1 MKFCYNNS
9 NLARQVPRN
18 DRLWWFIAAL
28 LTVFLLFINKNMAE
42 KGLWNIGSLNLPD
55 FGISEFLGIG
65 PKNSSIVNPNPGL
78 DYSQDYTPQQ
88 KATINEN
95 ITSSGWDPNLIGPYP
110 NSNPTPTPT
119 NSAPA
124 QNNASGFDM
133 SKYPGW
139 DPNAAYQDWLK
150 TGGPQSSS
158 SGGISLNDYMRG
170 QIEGGY
176 NDYFSK
182 LNDLYG
188 GLNTQGQ
195 AQENIAQNSY
205 NQSIKDLLANKQS
218 SLGDIGLSE
227 QKLQANQVKNLRDI
241 GSNIQN
247 QYMAGNVMLGAR
259 GAGDSSAANQYSY
272 ALNRIGSKERGNV
285 MNQTAQSQAE
295 LENQKA
301 KLNNIVTQETSRLD
315 TEFAN
320 TKQQISSWL
329 AEQQNAIKQMI
340 AEGTL
345 KKSQDIASAT
355 TNALNTALS
364 LYQQKVAEVQNKRSQ
379 LETWAANN
387 ASNINQLKTN
397 MASIGQYVPNMPTA
411 NAVNGG
417 VQVDSQGNLRSLFG
431 YGTSNEDK
439 LTY

>member
-1 MKFCYNNS
+1 M
-9 NLARQVPRN
+9 A
-18 DRLWWFIAAL
+18 I
-28 LTVFLLFINKNMAE
+28 TVGTNWMNPI
-42 KGLWNIGSLNLPD
+42 D
-55 FGISEFLGIG
+55 FGISEWVNSKLGTNLG
-65 PKNSSIVNPNPGL
+65 AYNPAQWNADALTPSTPEQNTKIQEKIDEFGLGVGGALPGDNPPVINN
-78 DYSQDYTPQQ
+78 TP
-88 KATINEN
+88 TPV
-95 ITSSGWDPNLIGPYP
+95 S
-110 NSNPTPTPT
+110 TPTPT
-119 NSAPA
+119 NDNSDLIAKYK
-124 QNNASGFDM
+124 ASGWTDINAILADIAAGGG
-133 SKYPGW
+133 SKF
-139 DPNAAYQDWLK
+139 
-150 TGGPQSSS
+150 S
-158 SGGISLNDYMRG
+158 SGGGQSLSDYMRS

-182 LNDLYG
+182 LNDLYS

-364 LYQQKVAEVQNKRSQ
+364 LYQQKVSEVQNKRSQ

>member
-1 MKFCYNNS
+1 MAFTAQQ
-9 NLARQVPRN
+9 LAE
-18 DRLWWFIAAL
+18 IAWIKAHPG
-28 LTVFLLFINKNMAE
+28 TAV
-42 KGLWNIGSLNLPD
+42 GGNIG
-55 FGISEFLGIG
+55 
-65 PKNSSIVNPNPGL
+65 NSRTPEAERNAVYNPA
-78 DYSQDYTPQQ
+78 YTPATDPYYNTARSAVGIPLVGDQPQQ
-88 KATINEN
+88 PPA
-95 ITSSGWDPNLIGPYP
+95 
-110 NSNPTPTPT
+110 PTTQTT
-119 NSAPA
+119 NFDDVY
-124 QNNASGFDM
+124 NAL
-133 SKYPGW
+133 YPGW
-139 DPNAAYQDWLK
+139 DRNAAEQDWIAK
-150 TGGPQSSS
+150 GRPTGGT
-158 SGGISLNDYMRG
+158 SGGGTSLNDYMRG
-170 QIEGGY
+170 QIESGY

-205 NQSIKDLLANKQS
+205 NQSISDLLANKQS

-227 QKLQANQVKNLRDI
+227 QKLEANQVKNLRDI

-320 TKQQISSWL
+320 VKQQISSWL
-329 AEQQNAIKQMI
+329 AEQQNNIKSMI

-345 KKSQDIASAT
+345 RKSQDIASAT

-364 LYQQKVAEVQNKRSQ
+364 LYQTKASEITNKKSQ

-397 MASIGQYVPNMPTA
+397 MASIGQYIPNMPTA
-411 NAVNGG
+411 NAINGG

-431 YGTSNEDK
+431 YGTSDEDK
-439 LTY
+439 LKYLG

>member
-1 MKFCYNNS
+1 M
-9 NLARQVPRN
+9 A
-18 DRLWWFIAAL
+18 D
-28 LTVFLLFINKNMAE
+28 FLLFKKNMALTQE
-42 KGLWNIGSLNLPD
+42 QINKALSDWKANPYIGNL
-55 FGISEFLGIG
+55 G
-65 PKNSSIVNPNPGL
+65 NSRTPEAEREL
-78 DYSQDYTPQQ
+78 LYSPTYSPSTDPYYSAV
-88 KATINEN
+88 KSVINESSTPVTPPTQPQT
-95 ITSSGWDPNLIGPYP
+95 TSFDSIY
-110 NSNPTPTPT
+110 
-119 NSAPA
+119 
-124 QNNASGFDM
+124 ASM
-133 SKYPGW
+133 YPGW
-139 DPNAAYQDWLK
+139 DRTVAEQDWIAK
-150 TGGPQSSS
+150 GRPTGGT
-158 SGGISLNDYMRG
+158 SGGGQSLNDYMRS

-182 LNDLYG
+182 LNDLYS

-205 NQSIKDLLANKQS
+205 NQSISDLLANKQS

-241 GSNIQN
+241 ASNIQN

-345 KKSQDIASAT
+345 RKSQDIASAT

-364 LYQQKVAEVQNKRSQ
+364 LYQTKASEINNKRSQ
-379 LETWAANN
+379 LESWAMSN
-387 ASNINQLKTN
+387 ASNISQLAKN
-397 MASIGQYVPNMPTA
+397 MSIIGQYVPNMPTA
-411 NAVNGG
+411 NAINGG

-431 YGTSNEDK
+431 YGRSDEDK
-439 LTY
+439 PTY

>member
-1 MKFCYNNS
+1 M
-9 NLARQVPRN
+9 A
-18 DRLWWFIAAL
+18 D
-28 LTVFLLFINKNMAE
+28 FLLFKKNMALNYS
-42 KGLWNIGSLNLPD
+42 GGNLNDWTNLQNVGIGTARGTDSLNSWVKPAFAAENVD
-55 FGISEFLGIG
+55 NFGNPSMTDEEIWNANRLG
-65 PKNSSIVNPNPGL
+65 PNNEYGL
-78 DYSQDYTPQQ
+78 TYQEYLKSLNTKPTGGSQVPAQQ
-88 KATINEN
+88 QQ
-95 ITSSGWDPNLIGPYP
+95 SSG
-110 NSNPTPTPT
+110 TP
-119 NSAPA
+119 AV
-124 QNNASGFDM
+124 DM
-133 SKYPGW
+133 SFYQGW
-139 DPNAAYQDWLK
+139 NDPNAIRMDWEQTWRNK
-150 TGGPQSSS
+150 TGQGS
-158 SGGISLNDYMRG
+158 SGGGQSLSDYMKS
-170 QIEGGY
+170 QIESGY

-182 LNDLYG
+182 LNDLYS

-205 NQSIKDLLANKQS
+205 NQSISDLLANKQS

-345 KKSQDIASAT
+345 RKSQDIASAT

-364 LYQQKVAEVQNKRSQ
+364 LYQTKASEINNKKSQ
-379 LETWAANN
+379 LESWAMSN
-387 ASNINQLKTN
+387 ASKISELATN
-397 MASIGQYVPNMPTA
+397 MRAIGQYVPNMPTA

-431 YGTSNEDK
+431 YGTSDEDK
-439 LTY
+439 PTY